1 MSVVYLNSKLAE
13 ISKLVAT
20 SAKLP
25 TSEKIANDAKVM
37 HLVKTANAGLGEHFA
52 RQALTGLGIGAGVA
66 VPTVLGATYLMNRA
80 AEKAKEQS
88 DELFDKITRMAL
100 GAAGIGAGIYAL
112 SKITNG
118 GVTDDVKQASIEDE
132 IEQELMHKVA
142 TCVVV
147 DEMISELGSS
157 VSPEAQKLAEEI
169 RQLNNGYL
177 TALLR
182 EVA

>member
-1 MSVVYLNSKLAE
+1 MSVVYLNSKLA
-13 ISKLVAT
+13 
-20 SAKLP
+20 
-25 TSEKIANDAKVM
+25 KIAELVGRSAVLLGTEKTANNAEVM
-37 HLVKTANAGLGEHFA
+37 HLIKTANAELAHHFA

-66 VPTVLGATYLMNRA
+66 LPAVLSATYLMNQA
-80 AEKAKEQS
+80 AEKAKIQS
-88 DELFDKITRMAL
+88 EELFDKITRMAL

-118 GVTDDVKQASIEDE
+118 GMTDDIKQAAFEKDVE
-132 IEQELMHKVA
+132 RELMHKVA

-147 DEMISELGSS
+147 DEMLAGLDSGVSS
-157 VSPEAQKLAEEI
+157 EAQKLAEEI

-177 TALLR
+177 VALLK